1 MTTDGRDADH
11 AAETETTE
19 RPRVLV
25 DVMCGTLA
33 TYLRMCGYDALY
45 ALDRGIE
52 ADDELATLAVE
63 TDRTLLTRDR
73 ALAARIE
80 DAVRLTERD
89 VLDQLR
95 ELDAAGYA
103 IELADE
109 PTRCG
114 ACNGPVERVALDAP
128 RPSYVP
134 ADGPERHWRCRDCG
148 QWFWKGS
155 HWASV
160 DERLAEAGLPGGEDA
175 PS

>member
-1 MTTDGRDADH
+1 VTTDGRDADH
-11 AAETETTE
+11 AAEPAATEP
-19 RPRVLV
+19 PRVLV
-25 DVMCGTLA
+25 DVMCGTLV

-52 ADDELATLAVE
+52 ADDELAALAAE

-89 VLDQLR
+89 VLDQLC
-95 ELDAAGYA
+95 ELDAAGYP

-114 ACNGPVERVALDAP
+114 ACNGLVERVAPDAP

-134 ADGPERHWRCRDCG
+134 ADGPDRHWRCRDCG

-160 DERLAEAGLPGGEDA
+160 AERLAEVGLTGGEDV
-175 PS
+175 PL

>member
-11 AAETETTE
+11 AAEPAATEP
-19 RPRVLV
+19 PRVLV
-25 DVMCGTLA
+25 DVMCGTLV
-33 TYLRMCGYDALY
+33 TYIRMCGYDALY

-52 ADDELATLAVE
+52 ADDELAALAAE

-89 VLDQLR
+89 VLDQLC
-95 ELDAAGYA
+95 ELNAAGYP

-114 ACNGPVERVALDAP
+114 ACNGPVERVAPDAP

-134 ADGPERHWRCRDCG
+134 ADGPDRHWRCRDCG

-160 DERLAEAGLPGGEDA
+160 AERLAEVGLTGGEDV
-175 PS
+175 PL

>member
-11 AAETETTE
+11 AAEPAATEP
-19 RPRVLV
+19 PRVLV
-25 DVMCGTLA
+25 DVMCGTLV

-52 ADDELATLAVE
+52 ADDELAALAAE

-73 ALAARIE
+73 ALATRIE

-95 ELDAAGYA
+95 ELDAAGYP

-114 ACNGPVERVALDAP
+114 ACNGLLKRVTLDAP

-134 ADGPERHWRCRDCG
+134 ADGPDRHWRCRDCG

-160 DERLAEAGLPGGEDA
+160 AERLTEVGLTGGEDV
-175 PS
+175 PL

>member
-1 MTTDGRDADH
+1 MTDGRDADH
-11 AAETETTE
+11 AEETE

-25 DVMCGTLA
+25 DVMCGTLV

-52 ADDELATLAVE
+52 ADDELANLAVE

-73 ALAARIE
+73 ALAARVE

-95 ELDAAGYA
+95 ELDAAGYP

-114 ACNGPVERVALDAP
+114 ACNGPVERVGLDEP

-160 DERLAEAGLPGGEDA
+160 AERLAEAELTGDEAL
-175 PS
+175 SQ

>member
-11 AAETETTE
+11 AAETE

-25 DVMCGTLA
+25 DVMCGTLV

-52 ADDELATLAVE
+52 ADDELATLAAE

-73 ALAARIE
+73 ALAARVE

-103 IELADE
+103 IGLADE

-114 ACNGPVERVALDAP
+114 ACNSPVERVALDAP

-160 DERLAEAGLPGGEDA
+160 DERLAEAGLPGGEDD